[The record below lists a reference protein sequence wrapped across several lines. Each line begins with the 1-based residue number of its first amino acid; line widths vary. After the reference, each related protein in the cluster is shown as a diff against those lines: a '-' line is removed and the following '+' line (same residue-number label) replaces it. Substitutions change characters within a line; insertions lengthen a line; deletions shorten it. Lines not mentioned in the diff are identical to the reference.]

1 MHKCK
6 IYSSAVA
13 MLVFFVYIIA
23 MPLLFSLNFA
33 AALETDDGG
42 IEVLDQDAPDIEG
55 LNEVDPENEAD
66 DIENETD
73 DLLDKEDQ
81 EELDKEDQEEIEVE
95 DNEISEREGLEP
107 PMVYNHIF
115 SPDPDME
122 GMGGALDDEKKMPG
136 GLLKED
142 DQFLDR
148 VKKDIVLTGIIITPA
163 YKKALIQFRGA
174 PKLSRTSEFFES
186 GAVFED
192 YVLKDI
198 FPNYIVVSCKDK
210 EVKLGLYRERGDRPS
225 PLKDENTS
233 SQTGKTGSNKQLR
246 KTGGNEP
253 GDEQDEVEET
263 QEEGVQLQEESDN
276 PLANVLQK
284 KRVRTATPNPAPQKI
299 QIGNGAESTENPFLK
314 AIQRARERQEQ
325 GE

>member
-13 MLVFFVYIIA
+13 MLVFFIYIIA
-23 MPLLFSLNFA
+23 MPLLFSLDCA
-33 AALETDDGG
+33 AALEIDDGE
-42 IEVLDQDAPDIEG
+42 IEVLEQDSSDLDG
-55 LNEVDPENEAD
+55 LNEDDSENEAD
-66 DIENETD
+66 DFI
-73 DLLDKEDQ
+73 DKEDQ
-81 EELDKEDQEEIEVE
+81 EDIESPEIDEPE
-95 DNEISEREGLEP
+95 PPQP

-115 SPDPDME
+115 SPDPDQE
-122 GMGGALDDEKKMPG
+122 GGGNATDDKKMPG

-163 YKKALIQFRGA
+163 YKRALIQFRGA
-174 PKLSRTSEFFES
+174 AKRFRTSEFFES

-198 FPNYIVVSCKDK
+198 FPNYIVVSFKDK

-233 SQTGKTGSNKQLR
+233 SQTAKTGSDDQSR
-246 KTGGNEP
+246 KTGRSEP
-253 GDEQDEVEET
+253 DAEQDEVDET
-263 QEEGVQLQEESDN
+263 QEEGAQPQEES
-276 PLANVLQK
+276 NVLQK
-284 KRVRTATPNPAPQKI
+284 KPARPVTPTPAPQKI
-299 QIGNGAESTENPFLK
+299 QIGSGAEATENPFLK